1 MKVVFVSPV
10 PGGTGT
16 SGLAMRARF
25 TLESLSRRHEV
36 QLVSPRSTSIG
47 SRVRRWTHDSL
58 PKFYNAC
65 FSIPSDW
72 EEPGSSSCRSASLE
86 MMAHQPELIHVF
98 RFYKAPFVTAL
109 LGKVSC
115 QLDLDES
122 EANTRRRLADL
133 ARLNGDAL
141 RASMW
146 ESEAKFFAQA
156 EDKLLPAFERI
167 FVSSDCER
175 GLLLEMHPRL
185 QAEVLPNV
193 VDIPAS
199 SRMDRRRGPFTFLFL
214 GGLGYYP
221 NEDGVRYFIRDIL
234 PILVARTAGDFR
246 FVVAGGGA
254 STDLKHLMAN
264 SPFVESTGYA
274 PNLEALYQAADVAL
288 IPLRAG
294 GGTRIKVLEAFAH
307 QVPVVST
314 RMGVEGLPVTDGA
327 EVLIGDGAE
336 EFAHACVRLMESSEL
351 GSDIARSAYELVRTR
366 FSSQVLDA
374 TLR

>member
-1 MKVVFVSPV
+1 MKTVFVSPV
-10 PGGTGT
+10 AGGLGA

-122 EANTRRRLADL
+122 EANTRRRLTDL
-133 ARLNGDAL
+133 ARLNGDKL
-141 RASMW
+141 RASLW
-146 ESEAKFFAQA
+146 ESEAKFFEQA
-156 EDKLLPAFERI
+156 EGKLLPAFERI
-167 FVSSDCER
+167 FVSSECER
-175 GLLLEMHPRL
+175 GLLLEAHPRL
-185 QAEVLPNV
+185 QVEVLPNV
-193 VDIPAS
+193 VAIPAS

-221 NEDGVRYFIRDIL
+221 NEDGVRYFIREIL
-234 PILVARTAGDFR
+234 PILAAQAIGDFR
-246 FVVAGGGA
+246 VVVAGGGA
-254 STDLKHLMAN
+254 SANLKNLMAN
-264 SPFVESTGYA
+264 APFIESSGFV
-274 PNLEALYQAADVAL
+274 PNLEALYQEADVVL

-294 GGTRIKVLEAFAH
+294 GGTRIKALEAFAH

-314 RMGVEGLPVTDGA
+314 PLGVEGLPVKDGA
-327 EVLIGDGAE
+327 ELLIGNGAE
-336 EFAHACVRLMESSEL
+336 EFAHACVRLMENAAL
-351 GSDIARSAYELVRTR
+351 GSNLALSAYQLVKTR

-374 TLR
+374 KLR